1 MFYAHSHPV
10 TADEPLD
17 DHLRDVAG
25 LARSFAS
32 KFGASDWGEIVG
44 ALHDLGK
51 ATPEFQAR
59 LKGAP
64 QRVDHATAGA
74 RLAAE
79 LFNKD
84 GLLLAQVIAGHHAGL
99 ADGDGDGRPTALKR
113 RLDPK
118 AYPIPAVTPWESR
131 LPLPSTLSPFTPLLR
146 CDAKGLPD
154 REGFSRAFRARML
167 FSALI
172 DADRLATEAFYRK
185 AEGRPD
191 AVRGAWRPLT
201 DLKAALD
208 AHMAAK
214 VAAASRTHESDGQA
228 KLNAERASIL
238 AAARR
243 AASRK
248 PGLFS
253 LTVPTGGGKTLA
265 SLTLALD
272 HAVAHGLD
280 RVIYVIPFTS
290 IIEQTAQVF
299 RAALKPAGLD
309 DHVIEHHSAFREDEA
324 LATKSNGDESALQAG
339 ERLAFATENWNS
351 PIVVTTAVQ
360 FFESLFSNR
369 PSRCRK
375 LHNIARSVVI
385 LDEAQTLPQHLLRP
399 TIAAIE
405 ELCHGYGATA
415 VLCTA
420 TQPAIKAE
428 RRDGKPGLIGGL
440 GEVREIV
447 GDPDALFSALARVT
461 VRPAITRYAL
471 SDLVASLAAEPKVL
485 CIVGTRAQARD
496 LSGEVAKATSP
507 ETTFHLSAL
516 MCPVHRSRQ
525 LGRIREALAAGTARV
540 IATTVV
546 EAGVDID
553 FPRVFRQKAGLDSIA
568 QAAGRCNREG
578 NRPKEE
584 SIVEVF
590 EVDGWSVIPALNPT
604 LDAANT
610 AFRRVAERGIDP
622 LGPEAIEV
630 YFRELF
636 WTPSGASA
644 RGADKL
650 DRKAIMQTLA
660 EKPEAPPLAT
670 IAGLYRLI
678 ESDMEPIIIPY
689 DDEARA
695 AIAALAGSSL
705 PSEAIRDAARRLQ
718 PYLVNVPSRIAAALA
733 PRLEPINPHRFDRQ
747 FLRLSDEGYQALYS
761 ETAGLDWSD
770 PTAHDVERLLF

>member
-1 MFYAHSHPV
+1 MFYAHSHP
-10 TADEPLD
+10 TAACEPLD
-17 DHLRDVAG
+17 DHLRDVSE
-25 LARSFAS
+25 LARGFAS
-32 KFGASDWGEIVG
+32 KFGAGDWGEIVG

-51 ATPEFQAR
+51 ATPAFQAR
-59 LKGAP
+59 LRGAP

-79 LFNKD
+79 LFNRD

-99 ADGDGDGRPTALKR
+99 ADGDGDGQPTALKR

-118 AYPIPAVTPWESR
+118 AYPIPTVTPWESR
-131 LPLPSTLSPFTPLLR
+131 VPLPSTLSHFAPLLR
-146 CDAKGLPD
+146 FDAKSLPD

-172 DADRLATEAFYRK
+172 DADRLATEAFYRRADGK
-185 AEGRPD
+185 AAAER
-191 AVRGAWRPLT
+191 AMWSPLIE
-201 DLKAALD
+201 LKAALD
-208 AHMAAK
+208 AHMGRTVEAART
-214 VAAASRTHESDGQA
+214 ASRSAGQA
-228 KLNAERASIL
+228 KLNSHRSAIL
-238 AAARR
+238 DAARR
-243 AASRK
+243 AAGQA

-265 SLTLALD
+265 SLTFALD

-290 IIEQTAQVF
+290 IIEQTAQVL
-299 RAALKPAGLD
+299 RTVLAPAGLD
-309 DHVIEHHSAFREDEA
+309 DHIIEHHSAFRDDEA

-339 ERLAFATENWNS
+339 ERLAFAIENWDA
-351 PIVVTTAVQ
+351 PIIVTTAVQ

-375 LHNIARSVVI
+375 LHNIARSAI
-385 LDEAQTLPQHLLRP
+385 IFDEAQTLPQSLLRP
-399 TIAAIE
+399 TLAAIE
-405 ELCHGYGATA
+405 ELCHGYSASA

-420 TQPAIKAE
+420 TQPAIMTE
-428 RRDGKPGLIGGL
+428 RRDGKPGLFGGL
-440 GEVREIV
+440 REVREIV
-447 GDPDALFSALARVT
+447 DDPDALFTALARVT
-461 VRPAITRYAL
+461 VRPAITRYAPP
-471 SDLVASLAAEPKVL
+471 DLVSVLAAEPKVL

-496 LSGEVAKATSP
+496 LSRDLANATSF

-516 MCPVHRSRQ
+516 MCPSHRSRQ
-525 LGRIREALAAGTARV
+525 LVRIRDALAAGTARV

-584 SIVEVF
+584 AIVEVF
-590 EVDGWSVIPALNPT
+590 EVDGWSVIPALNST

-644 RGADKL
+644 RGTDKL

-670 IAGLYRLI
+670 VAGLYRVI

-695 AIAALAGSSL
+695 ALRVLADPSL
-705 PSEAIRDAARRLQ
+705 PSDGIRDTARRLQ

-733 PRLEPINPHRFDRQ
+733 PRLEPINPHRFERQ
-747 FLRLSDEGYQALYS
+747 FLRLSDEGHQALYS
-761 ETAGLDWSD
+761 ETVGLDWSD
-770 PTAHDVERLLF
+770 PTFRSVESLLL